1 MVILESDDELEGGRP
16 GGRSRHAQTLKQ
28 ERRAPKRYEKLYLV
42 TVSKSKSGSWQ
53 TAKVRSCRRRTW
65 RSCEGCRT
73 SLESCEDEKAKTRRS
88 PWRVGAHER
97 VKSNYDCDLVVDV
110 LGDSISLQEVLT
122 VDDVEGAPDPVRGG
136 PRTGRPTGCQIRAGP
151 TARWDTVCMSK
162 YGYMR
167 MQISPSICVVCRC
180 HPQSAWWQTMNTIE
194 TIRHRRVLCCSC

>member
-1 MVILESDDELEGGRP
+1 MALSHHGQLTASLILESDDELE
-16 GGRSRHAQTLKQ
+16 L
-28 ERRAPKRYEKLYLV
+28 EAPKRYEKLYLV
-42 TVSKSKSGSWQ
+42 TMSKSKSGSWQ

-97 VKSNYDCDLVVDV
+97 LKSNYDCDLVVDV
-110 LGDSISLQEVLT
+110 LEDSISLQEVLT
-122 VDDVEGAPDPVRGG
+122 VDDVEGAPDPVRGE

-167 MQISPSICVVCRC
+167 MQISPSICVMCRS